1 MKMVCDPRLK
11 PLRNKVVFGQAVIR
25 LQFLKGIGF
34 EQPTPHGV
42 AFGGL
47 TKGPICCR
55 EVDYKQIPGFIQGG
69 GESVTVK

>member
-11 PLRNKVVFGQAVIR
+11 ALRNKVVFGQAVIQ
-25 LQFLKGIGF
+25 LQFLKGIGGF

-47 TKGPICCR
+47 TKGPICC
-55 EVDYKQIPGFIQGG
+55 
-69 GESVTVK
+69 